1 MPKRRVVITGM
12 GAITPLGSTTDK
24 FWAGLTAGK
33 SGIGHITQFDATNFP
48 VKVSAEVVDFEPTKY
63 MEPKMVD
70 RTARFTQFAIA
81 ATKMAVEAAK
91 MDLSSDSP
99 ERVGVSVAT
108 TIDIRGIVSEQEVL
122 KSRGPKRISPL
133 FVTRVG
139 PHMAS
144 VQIGLLL
151 GAKGPNSSV
160 NSACASGSDALA
172 TAYDQIQLGYAD
184 VMLAGGTDASIAEL
198 NIAGMGLVGAL
209 SREVNPTKASRPFDL
224 NRNGFVY
231 GEGAGILVLETLE
244 HATNRGAPILAELA
258 GVARSFDAY
267 NEAAPAPEVE
277 AIAISNAIENAGIA
291 PEDIDYINA
300 HGTATKLNDA
310 SETKAIK
317 IALSKHAYKTPISSN
332 KSMIGHIVTAAGA
345 IEAIASVLT
354 INHGIIPPTINYETP
369 DPECDLDYV
378 PNIARR
384 ADVNVCLSNSFG
396 MGGQNCSLVLRRL
409 SE

>member
-1 MPKRRVVITGM
+1 MPKPRVVITGM
-12 GAITPLGSTTDK
+12 GAITPLGSTIDK

-33 SGIGHITQFDATNFP
+33 SGVGHITQFDATDLP

>member
-12 GAITPLGSTTDK
+12 GAITPLGSTIDK

-33 SGIGHITQFDATNFP
+33 SGVGHITQFDATDLP

>member
-12 GAITPLGSTTDK
+12 GAITPLGSTIDE

-91 MDLSSDSP
+91 MDLSA
-99 ERVGVSVAT
+99 EHLEHVGVSVAT

-133 FVTRVG
+133 FVTRIG
-139 PHMAS
+139 SHMAS
-144 VQIGLLL
+144 VQVGLLL

-184 VMLAGGTDASIAEL
+184 VMLAGGTDAAITEL
-198 NIAGMGLVGAL
+198 TMAGMGLVGAL
-209 SREVNPTKASRPFDL
+209 SREVNPAKASRPFEL
-224 NRNGFVY
+224 NRDGFVY

-244 HATNRGAPILAELA
+244 HATKRGAPILAELA

-277 AIAISNAIENAGIA
+277 AIAIGNAINNAGIM
-291 PEDIDYINA
+291 PEDVDYINA
-300 HGTATKLNDA
+300 HGTATKLNDT

-317 IALSKHAYKTPISSN
+317 IALGKHAHKIPVSSN

-378 PNIARR
+378 PNVARR

-396 MGGQNCSLVLRRL
+396 MGGQNCCLVLRRL
-409 SE
+409 NE